1 MCTPLYI
8 FLRKFYFARLFLLM
22 LARGHTKN
30 ASHHVCIL
38 SIKCPR
44 SQRWRRRRKFVQC
57 SKYVVFLPCLSYI
70 FKEKTY
76 WLFLQ
81 IRLVLGHVFFPT
93 IFRENCFSL
102 LISGLGRRI
111 NIYIYFLIG
120 TKRPEVYSFKVS
132 IFRKITLGLQLIK
145 EEQIKVCKKNTYI
158 LSQRYSIF
166 RDMTWKV
173 AAKTKRYA
181 ENCM

>member
-1 MCTPLYI
+1 ML
-8 FLRKFYFARLFLLM
+8 FFY
-22 LARGHTKN
+22 H
-30 ASHHVCIL
+30 
-38 SIKCPR
+38 
-44 SQRWRRRRKFVQC
+44 
-57 SKYVVFLPCLSYI
+57 VFLI
-70 FKEKTY
+70 FFKEKTY

-81 IRLVLGHVFFPT
+81 LRLVLGHVFFPT

-145 EEQIKVCKKNTYI
+145 EEQIKVCKKYLYTV
-158 LSQRYSIF
+158 SKVFDFPRYDMKSSGENETLRGIFHVVSRFPLHFMIYRGNLDYFLDSVEHSIKF
-166 RDMTWKV
+166 EFIFKSV
-173 AAKTKRYA
+173 LIFISSSPVCFGHLYFY
-181 ENCM
+181 

>member
-1 MCTPLYI
+1 ML
-8 FLRKFYFARLFLLM
+8 FFY
-22 LARGHTKN
+22 H
-30 ASHHVCIL
+30 
-38 SIKCPR
+38 
-44 SQRWRRRRKFVQC
+44 
-57 SKYVVFLPCLSYI
+57 VFLI
-70 FKEKTY
+70 FFKEKTY

-81 IRLVLGHVFFPT
+81 LRLVLGHVFFPT

-158 LSQRYSIF
+158 LCTVSKVFDFPRYDMKSSGENETLRGIFHVVSRFPLHFMIYRGNLDYFLDSVEHSIKF
-166 RDMTWKV
+166 EFIFKSV
-173 AAKTKRYA
+173 LIFISSSPVCFGHLYFY
-181 ENCM
+181 